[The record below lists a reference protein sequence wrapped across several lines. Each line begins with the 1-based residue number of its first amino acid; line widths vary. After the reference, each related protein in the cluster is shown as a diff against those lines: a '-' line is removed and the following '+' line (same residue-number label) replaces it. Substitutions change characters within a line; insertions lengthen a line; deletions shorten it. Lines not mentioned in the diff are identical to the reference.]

1 MDSSNGFFLSS
12 SRNERLIDIHLYFD
26 STKLSPYKV
35 GQGPI
40 LVVLILER
48 MGIEN

>member
-1 MDSSNGFFLSS
+1 M
-12 SRNERLIDIHLYFD
+12 
-26 STKLSPYKV
+26 LSPYKV

-48 MGIEN
+48 MGIENWINKIILLVNAIKKVKQGEW